1 MPNLLDS
8 TGLQVKTF
16 EEIRADIITGLKAA
30 YGDDINVDQDT
41 PDGQAIGVFSL
52 AVQDTLDLI
61 SQVYS
66 SFDPDQAIGRNLD
79 ERCAINGIQR
89 LAGTHTTTSVKI
101 TADRIV
107 NLIGLDGSDPS
118 APPANTFTVSDL
130 EGNLFYLSNS
140 VATINGDIDTLFTA
154 VEIGAI
160 ETAPAQITKIITNTL
175 GVKSVTNSTA
185 MNTTLGTNEETDAA
199 LRLRRLQAVS
209 LASQG
214 YLTSLKAEIQN
225 ISGVTYSEVYENN
238 QSGTVDTIPG
248 HSIWVIAD
256 GGLEEDIAYAI
267 YTKRNA
273 GCGMKG
279 SVQVDVTQPDGTL
292 FPIYF
297 DRTSTESIYL
307 KFTAQSV
314 SVPPKTIDTNY
325 LKDEIVNNL
334 NLGVN
339 GPVNANDIAAIVRDI
354 DSTILA
360 TDILLSTDNLNWFS
374 IVSPSAKNIRFS
386 LVVGN
391 ITITVI

>member
-107 NLIGLDGSDPS
+107 NLVGLDGSDPS
-118 APPANTFTVSDL
+118 TPPANIFTVSDL

-140 VATINGDIDTLFTA
+140 VATINGDIDAMFTSA
-154 VEIGAI
+154 EIGAI
-160 ETAPAQITKIITNTL
+160 ETAPAQITKITTNIL
-175 GVKSVTNSTA
+175 GVKAVTNSTA

-214 YLTSLKAEIQN
+214 YLASLKAEIQN

-238 QSGTVDTIPG
+238 QSGTIDTIPG
-248 HSIWVIAD
+248 HSIWVIVD

-292 FPIYF
+292 FPIFF

-314 SVPPKTIDTNY
+314 SVPPKTIDTDY
-325 LKDEIVNNL
+325 LKTEIINNL
-334 NLGVN
+334 SLGVN
-339 GPVNANDIAAIVRDI
+339 TSVNANDIAAIVRDI
-354 DSTILA
+354 DSSILV
-360 TDILLSTDNLNWFS
+360 TDILLSTDNTNWFS
-374 IVSPSAKNIRFS
+374 IVSPSAKNIRFT
-386 LVVGN
+386 LVAGN
-391 ITITVI
+391 IAITVI